1 MKNQFSSLSG
11 KELVAAG
18 HLFAKSLDADAP
30 LIEIAKMFAEMA
42 TRLDCAI
49 VRGDELQQKLDAV
62 TVSWN
67 IVCKSGE
74 PSLPVGE
81 SKSYWVCYRSN
92 GDQKLRV
99 SQAVWFNQ
107 SKPEG
112 LDEDDDADCE
122 LYTPDG
128 EPYWPVGWH
137 EAYCHEDFSTYYLSW
152 DCGQILAYAELKLP
166 EIPAQLRSV
175 THDTADKAG
184 AK

>member
-1 MKNQFSSLSG
+1 MKVSVNEMRGLLKGLCLPADIRFGEYLP
-11 KELVAAG
+11 EYLVRK
-18 HLFAKSLDADAP
+18 F
-30 LIEIAKMFAEMA
+30 
-42 TRLDCAI
+42 
-49 VRGDELQQKLDAV
+49 DELQQKLDAV
-62 TVSWN
+62 AVSWN

-166 EIPAQLRSV
+166 EIPAQLRSLI
-175 THDTADKAG
+175 HDTADKAG
-184 AK
+184 

>member
-1 MKNQFSSLSG
+1 MLSNKSN
-11 KELVAAG
+11 KELVEAG
-18 HLFAKSLDADAP
+18 HQFAKALDADMHLTDILKLLSA
-30 LIEIAKMFAEMA
+30 LA

-49 VRGDELQQKLDAV
+49 VRGDELA
-62 TVSWN
+62 VSWKM
-67 IVCKSGE
+67 VGESGE
-74 PSLPVGE
+74 PDLPVGE

-107 SKPEG
+107 QKPEN
-112 LDEDDDADCE
+112 LDEDDDGDCE

-137 EAYCHEDFSTYYLSW
+137 EAYCHEDFSTYYLGW

-166 EIPAQLRSV
+166 QIPVQLLCG

-184 AK
+184 V

>member
-1 MKNQFSSLSG
+1 MVNVTRYDLNEDLVTG
-11 KELVAAG
+11 ELFISPVPEKMEGGYVSYEDYAA
-18 HLFAKSLDADAP
+18 
-30 LIEIAKMFAEMA
+30 
-42 TRLDCAI
+42 
-49 VRGDELQQKLDAV
+49 LQQKLDAMA
-62 TVSWN
+62 VSWN

-74 PSLPVGE
+74 PGLPVGE

-92 GDQKLRV
+92 GDQNLRV

-137 EAYCHEDFSTYYLSW
+137 EAYCHEDFSTYYLGW
-152 DCGQILAYAELKLP
+152 GCGQILAYAELKLP
-166 EIPAQLRSV
+166 QIPVQLLSG

-184 AK
+184 

>member
-1 MKNQFSSLSG
+1 MQNNKLSDVNSKSG
-11 KELVAAG
+11 SELIAIAHGIAAN
-18 HLFAKSLDADAP
+18 FESP
-30 LIEIAKMFAEMA
+30 A
-42 TRLDCAI
+42 TELLRELASRLECAI
-49 VRGDELQQKLDAV
+49 VRGDELA
-62 TVSWN
+62 VSWYM
-67 IVCKSGE
+67 VGEFGE
-74 PSLPVGE
+74 PDLPVGE

-112 LDEDDDADCE
+112 LDEDDDGDCE

-137 EAYCHEDFSTYYLSW
+137 EAYCHEDFSTYYLGW

-166 EIPAQLRSV
+166 QIPVQLLSG
-175 THDTADKAG
+175 THDA
-184 AK
+184 AKDGE

>member
-18 HLFAKSLDADAP
+18 HQFAKSLDADAP
-30 LIEIAKMFAEMA
+30 MIEVAKLVSDLA
-42 TRLDCAI
+42 TRLDCALA
-49 VRGDELQQKLDAV
+49 RGDEL
-62 TVSWN
+62 N
-67 IVCKSGE
+67 INWKIVAEHGDPE
-74 PSLPVGE
+74 LPVGD
-81 SKSYWVCYRSN
+81 SKSFWVCYRSN

-107 SKPEG
+107 PKPEG
-112 LDEDDDADCE
+112 LDEDDDADCD

-137 EAYCHEDFSTYYLSW
+137 EAYRHEDFSTYYLGW

-166 EIPAQLRSV
+166 EIPAQLRSG

-184 AK
+184 RYGG